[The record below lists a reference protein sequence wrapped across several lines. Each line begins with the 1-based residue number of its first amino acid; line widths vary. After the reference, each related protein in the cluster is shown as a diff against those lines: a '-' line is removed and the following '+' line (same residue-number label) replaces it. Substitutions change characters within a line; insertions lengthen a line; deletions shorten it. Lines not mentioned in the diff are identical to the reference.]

1 MKSLLGLTA
10 CLLALPAIAAE
21 TVDVKPTVTGNTA
34 FALDLYDKLRTQ
46 PGNLFLSPYSI
57 SSALAMTCGGARGNT
72 EKQMAAALR
81 FTVPQERLHPGFAT
95 LQNRLNAIQQKKQV
109 KLAIANS
116 LWPQKGYEFLP
127 GFVALCRDRYAAQP
141 VAVDFAGAT
150 EAARKQIN
158 DWVEAKTNRK
168 IQELFKPGVLDA
180 QTRLVLA
187 NAIYFKGDWATP
199 FDKQF
204 TQELPFHLANG
215 KQVTAPLMT
224 RQAQFGYAAI
234 ADLQVLDLPYA
245 GNALSMTILLPA
257 KADGLAALEAQLT
270 VAKLDA
276 WLKAMQNREVNVVL
290 PKFKTTAEFSLGETL
305 QSLGM
310 RDAFAGGQA
319 DFSGMTGKKDLFISA
334 VVHKAFV
341 EVNEEGTEAAAAT
354 GVGMALTAA
363 MPQEPP
369 VFRADHPYLFLIRDN
384 QTGSVLFLGRVV
396 DPKK

>member
-1 MKSLLGLTA
+1 
-10 CLLALPAIAAE
+10 
-21 TVDVKPTVTGNTA
+21 
-34 FALDLYDKLRTQ
+34 
-46 PGNLFLSPYSI
+46 
-57 SSALAMTCGGARGNT
+57 
-72 EKQMAAALR
+72 MAATLR
-81 FTVPQERLHPGFAT
+81 FTVPQEQLHPGFAT

-109 KLAIANS
+109 KLAVANS

-127 GFVALCRDRYAAQP
+127 GFVALCRDRYEAQP
-141 VAVDFAGAT
+141 TAVDYAGAT

-276 WLKAMQNREVNVVL
+276 WLKAMRNREVNVVL

-305 QSLGM
+305 QALGM

-354 GVGMALTAA
+354 GVGMKLTAA

-369 VFRADHPYLFLIRDN
+369 VFRADHPFLFLIREN
-384 QTGSVLFLGRVV
+384 QTGSILFLGRVA
-396 DPKK
+396 DPSK